1 MDLPCVTRGAGL
13 LWLLTAKDCRHRM
26 RRTAANRTAAPA
38 SEAAHSRAYT
48 VLKEAALA
56 GRFRPGETVTLRS
69 LSAELSLGEMP
80 VREALRRLTA
90 EGAFEALPN
99 RSARVPLLNRRQVEQ
114 ILELRVLLE
123 SRAAALAARNI
134 SLGQIE
140 SLRALQQEM
149 AQGIERNEARAHAAR
164 NLAFHFE
171 IHRIA
176 DNPVL
181 SALIET
187 LWLRLAPLLESTLPL
202 VAGKPALFRRVGWS
216 HHEQL
221 LTAFQARDPVG
232 AEEAMR
238 LDILAP
244 TQLPG
249 YWDGLSLPPG

>member
-1 MDLPCVTRGAGL
+1 M
-13 LWLLTAKDCRHRM
+13 
-26 RRTAANRTAAPA
+26 
-38 SEAAHSRAYT
+38 
-48 VLKEAALA
+48 KEAALA

-69 LSAELSLGEMP
+69 LSAQLSLGEMP

-90 EGAFEALPN
+90 EGAFEAMPN

-123 SRAAALAARNI
+123 GRAAALAARNI

-140 SLRALQQEM
+140 ALRALQQEM
-149 AQGIERNEARAHAAR
+149 AQGIERGEGRAHAAR

-171 IHRIA
+171 IYRIA

-187 LWLRLAPLLESTLPL
+187 LWLRLAPLLENTLPL
-202 VAGKPALFRRVGWS
+202 LTGKPTLFRQVGCG

-221 LTAFQARDPVG
+221 LTAFQTRDPVG

-238 LDILAP
+238 LGILAP
-244 TQLPG
+244 TAIPG
-249 YWDGLSLPPG
+249 YWEGLSLPPG